1 MSRASSGSEVKLKL
15 SIWPGLYLLHTPR
28 HIGSVVHGIHEGPAP
43 RSGKRL
49 ATTTANELTNMPSR
63 HAGRGDCTR
72 QAMLIERMKAGVFD
86 TPAPERL
93 AGHADSKRARPKR
106 PHVQQQL
113 LSPKKSQSLLPLV
126 MDYANGLTQV
136 EIARKHGMHVQT
148 LRKRLHEAGVDT
160 HARANAL
167 SDADLRSA
175 QAAISDG
182 ASVRATARRL
192 GVAHTTLQRALRR
205 VEG

>member
-72 QAMLIERMKAGVFD
+72 QAVLIEQV
-86 TPAPERL
+86 ERL
-93 AGHADSKRARPKR
+93 VERFYE
-106 PHVQQQL
+106 HVQI
-113 LSPKKSQSLLPLV
+113 S
-126 MDYANGLTQV
+126 AET
-136 EIARKHGMHVQT
+136 
-148 LRKRLHEAGVDT
+148 T
-160 HARANAL
+160 HAL
-167 SDADLRSA
+167 SSMLHARFDEMMSEGAAELADL
-175 QAAISDG
+175 
-182 ASVRATARRL
+182 ASRRTQL
-192 GVAHTTLQRALRR
+192 
-205 VEG
+205 EDE